1 VDRFLDLPLRSVYI
15 PVFREEGMNDLLEVF
30 DFANPNF
37 TVGQRNVSTLPT
49 QALFLMNSPF
59 VMEQAR
65 IAAKALLAS
74 GKFSEKEY
82 LHRAYL
88 KTLGRSPS
96 AQETKLTLEFLKDS
110 RKNESEPTESWS
122 FVFHTLFA
130 CVDFRY
136 LN

>member
-1 VDRFLDLPLRSVYI
+1 
-15 PVFREEGMNDLLEVF
+15 MNDLLEVF

-65 IAAKALLAS
+65 DAAKELLAS
-74 GKFSEKEY
+74 GTISESEY
-82 LHRAYL
+82 LRRAYL
-88 KTLGRSPS
+88 KTLGRLPTT
-96 AQETKLTLEFLKDS
+96 QETKLTLEFLKNS
-110 RKNESEPTESWS
+110 RKNKNAEPLESWS
-122 FVFHTLFA
+122 FIFHTLFA